1 MGAFGPISR
10 RRIAYWLRRTCCW
23 VGKDRPGRMWRRGR
37 AVDPEFAPEEF
48 LYVRCRK
55 CHVTNTRL
63 TDVAAIRFPD
73 QSVNR
78 QKYSKPQDVLA
89 PEPANENSKEWIYW
103 GVAGFSVDSVPSSIV
118 DDDRVICDFN
128 VEHDPLEYNY
138 AHSEIRVYVKG
149 ERVREKKRIN
159 RVRRKRFRL
168 AIMDKAVVVLEPLV

>member
-1 MGAFGPISR
+1 
-10 RRIAYWLRRTCCW
+10 
-23 VGKDRPGRMWRRGR
+23 MWRRGR
-37 AVDPEFAPEEF
+37 SVDPEFAPEEL
-48 LYVRCRK
+48 LYMRCRK
-55 CHVTNTRL
+55 SHVKNARL
-63 TDVAAIRFPD
+63 TDVGAIRFPD

-89 PEPANENSKEWIYW
+89 PTAACEKSKEWIYW
-103 GVAGFSVDSVPSSIV
+103 GVVGFSVDSVPSSIM

-149 ERVREKKRIN
+149 ERVRQKKRISP
-159 RVRRKRFRL
+159 VRRKRFRL